1 MSKRRVSEGGLIVTM
16 VSPGF
21 VTSAQTSAG
30 TPSLASLLLWA
41 EGSAFPAYVAKPEQI
56 IAHRVSQVPEVGLV
70 FRRSISI
77 GMATIL
83 SISPA
88 TAQSGQWCSF
98 CALL

>member
-1 MSKRRVSEGGLIVTM
+1 MTM

-30 TPSLASLLLWA
+30 TPSLASLLLWTKV
-41 EGSAFPAYVAKPEQI
+41 SAFPAYVANPEQV
-56 IAHRVSQVPEVGLV
+56 IANRVSQVPEVGLV
-70 FRRSISI
+70 SRSSISI

-88 TAQSGQWCSF
+88 TARTGQ
-98 CALL
+98 